1 MMMERDDRR
10 YHRNSR
16 DRNNAS
22 RNYRDLDYSYNREN
36 YDYNRRDENYD
47 YNRRDEIVRD
57 GRPIAYSKIERY
69 SRSRSRDRREK
80 SFDRDSRS
88 RDHRSNNSRNRDYH
102 DNFRRNEKPRDGH
115 NRIPSNSVPLS
126 IVVDPNLPQLDDDP
140 RVDKAK
146 GIKHVKTG
154 GGGRNT
160 ESFDP
165 RDTLV
170 RPDLRVIVGP
180 NREVYNKPLKH
191 DDVIIVPE
199 FFCKEDDWSLYYKLI
214 EEIRDLQS
222 KKSNGSEFISWHE
235 GAHLIVKDP
244 KSSPTFQMIQN
255 KIAAYFNI
263 KTESIGTRFNWYR
276 DSTDFKPFHHDS

>member
-1 MMMERDDRR
+1 MAERDDRR

-16 DRNNAS
+16 DRDNTFRNS
-22 RNYRDLDYSYNREN
+22 RDRDYGYDREN
-36 YDYNRRDENYD
+36 YDYNRRD
-47 YNRRDEIVRD
+47 VRD
-57 GRPIAYSKIERY
+57 GRTVTYSKIERY

-80 SFDRDSRS
+80 CFDRDSRT
-88 RDHRSNNSRNRDYH
+88 RDDRSNNRNNRDNH
-102 DNFRRNEKPRDGH
+102 SVHHNEKARDNH
-115 NRIPSNSVPLS
+115 NRIPTNSVPLS
-126 IVVDPNLPQLDDDP
+126 TVVDPNLPQLDDDP
-140 RVDKAK
+140 RVNKAK
-146 GIKHVKTG
+146 GIKYVKTG

-180 NREVYNKPLKH
+180 NCEVYNKPLKH

-214 EEIRDLQS
+214 EEMRDLQS
-222 KKSNGSEFISWHE
+222 KKLNGSEFISWHE

-263 KTESIGTRFNWYR
+263 KNESIGTRFNWYR